1 MLLRPNERTALFI
14 DGASLHHA
22 ARNLGFEVDF
32 RSLRGLFE
40 RETLFQRAFY
50 YAARPETDDYS
61 PLKPLTDW
69 LAYNGYHLVIKS
81 AREFTDPSGRR
92 RMKGNMDV
100 ELTVALLEQAG
111 RLDHA
116 VIISGD
122 SDLRRA
128 VEAAQSRGTR
138 VTVISSIRTTP
149 PMIGDDLRRQ
159 ADQFVDLSEIAPRF
173 TRRPSEARPRQQQAP
188 VRHPADLNSD
198 EMND

>member
-1 MLLRPNERTALFI
+1 MLSALLRKSDRTALFI

-32 RSLRGLFE
+32 RSLRTLFE
-40 RETLFQRAFY
+40 ENTDFQRAYY
-50 YAARPETDDYS
+50 YAAMPETDDYS

-69 LAYNGYHLVIKS
+69 LAYNGYYLITKP
-81 AREFTDPSGRR
+81 AREFTDGTGRR
-92 RMKGNMDV
+92 RVKGNMDV
-100 ELTVALLEQAG
+100 ELTADLLLQAP

-128 VEAAQSRGTR
+128 VEAAQGLGTR
-138 VTVISSIRTTP
+138 VSVISSLRTSP

-159 ADQFVDLSEIAPRF
+159 TDTFIELADVAYYF
-173 TRRPSEARPRQQQAP
+173 TRRSTEPRCQSSHAI
-188 VRHPADLNSD
+188 VDDHAA
-198 EMND
+198 